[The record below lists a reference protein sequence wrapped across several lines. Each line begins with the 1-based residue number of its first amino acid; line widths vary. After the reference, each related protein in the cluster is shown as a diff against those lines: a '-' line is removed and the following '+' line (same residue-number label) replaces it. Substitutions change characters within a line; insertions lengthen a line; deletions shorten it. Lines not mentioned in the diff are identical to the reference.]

1 MGVETP
7 KYNQFL
13 VVVENNM
20 WRFILNFKKQTE
32 QNHKFLFWG
41 FGYAQICHQGRRDL
55 MQPVLQPPEDEW
67 ILRRIFRLQSI
78 AICREVA
85 NGKSKPKI

>member
-1 MGVETP
+1 
-7 KYNQFL
+7 
-13 VVVENNM
+13 M

-41 FGYAQICHQGRRDL
+41 FGYAQICHQGAQGFDAARPTAAQGRGDF
-55 MQPVLQPPEDEW
+55 EENFSFA
-67 ILRRIFRLQSI
+67 IRRRISI
-78 AICREVA
+78 RREVA